1 MEHIVDIKSKAFA
14 VKIIKFTRFY
24 KKRNM
29 NLYFQSRYFAL
40 ELALEPIHVSV
51 KTHKAK
57 QTLSTN

>member
-1 MEHIVDIKSKAFA
+1 MTLKAKRLQLKLSNSL
-14 VKIIKFTRFY
+14 VFY

-29 NLYFQSRYFAL
+29 ILYFQSRYFAL
-40 ELALEPIHVSV
+40 ELAFEPIHVSV